1 MAARPKGRVSLIAP
15 RKELEPSYRSLIE
28 EITSRGERL
37 VPFTLGFEYEKF
49 DDLLK
54 ELDDNSKGIGLPKGF
69 VAHSSFWLVRDKSE
83 IVGVSN
89 LRHELTPA
97 LRIEGGH
104 IGYGIR
110 PSLRRKGFGSQILR
124 ETLSRARS
132 RGLNRILLTCGKE
145 NIASVKIILA
155 NGGVLDSEAFH
166 APRNEIIQR
175 YWIDLGAT
183 AT

>member
-1 MAARPKGRVSLIAP
+1 MGPKGSVSLVAP
-15 RKELEPSYRSLIE
+15 CKELEGSYRSLVE
-28 EITSRGERL
+28 EFTSRGERL
-37 VPFTLGFEYEKF
+37 VPFTLSFKYENF

-54 ELDDNSKGIGLPKGF
+54 ILNDNSMGVGLPKGF

-89 LRHELTPA
+89 LRHELTSA
-97 LRIEGGH
+97 LRLEGGH

-110 PSLRRKGFGSQILR
+110 PSLRREGFGFQILR

-132 RGLNRILLTCGKE
+132 RGLNRILLTCGKG
-145 NIASVKIILA
+145 NVASVKIILA
-155 NGGVLDSEAFH
+155 NRGVLDSEAFC